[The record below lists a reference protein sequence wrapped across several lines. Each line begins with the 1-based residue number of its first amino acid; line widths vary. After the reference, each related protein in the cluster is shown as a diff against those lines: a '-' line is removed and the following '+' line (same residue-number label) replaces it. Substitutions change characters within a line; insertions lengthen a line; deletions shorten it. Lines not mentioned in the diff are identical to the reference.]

1 MPPATY
7 QDVLN
12 APPNKVA
19 EIIAGELHLQPRPT
33 ARHAWAS
40 SVIGVKLGDR
50 FHQRHGEADG
60 AGGWWIIDEPELHLD
75 EDILVPDIAGW
86 RHETLPVY
94 PEDAAFFDTAPDW
107 ICEILSPS
115 TRRQDVTGKRDIY
128 AREGVPH
135 LWFVDPDAR
144 TLEAFELRDG
154 TWSLLAAL
162 AGDAAVSLPPFAATS
177 FPLAALWPG
186 GPDTDA
192 KS

>member
-12 APPNKVA
+12 APPNKIA
-19 EIIAGELHLQPRPT
+19 EIIAGELHLQPRPA

-40 SVIGVKLGDR
+40 AAIAARLFTR
-50 FHQRHGEADG
+50 FHQRQADDPG
-60 AGGWWIIDEPELHLD
+60 STGGWWIIPEPELHLG
-75 EDILVPDIAGW
+75 EDVLVPDIAGW

-94 PEDAAFFDTAPDW
+94 PEDAAFFETAPDW

-115 TRRQDVTGKRDIY
+115 TRRHDVTGKRDVY

-144 TLEAFELRDG
+144 TLEAFKLRDG
-154 TWSLLAAL
+154 TWSLIAAL
-162 AGDAAVSLPPFAATS
+162 AGDAQVSLPPFAATS
-177 FPLAALWPG
+177 FALSALWPG
-186 GPDTDA
+186 DP